1 MASLSFAIILLKSR
15 YGLAAMVFI
24 IAASFG
30 ATYYAYRLPSS
41 SPGNIEYYN
50 DSKVEII
57 GRVQTEVDRRTTG
70 QTIVLSVTNALA
82 PVHREM
88 RGRVLLKLPLYPEI
102 AYGEI
107 MRVTCQLEK
116 PEPFND
122 FAYDRYL
129 AVAHIYTICNWPKII
144 ERRSQ
149 NEISFSGTVLAVKK
163 KFLNRLNA
171 IMPEPQ
177 ASLLAGL
184 LVGSR
189 QGIPDDINEDFK
201 RTGLSHIIAISGYN
215 ITIIATCILGMTKR
229 LIGRKRSFW
238 FVVGVLGVFVI
249 LTGAQ
254 ASVVRAA
261 VMGITVLLS
270 RYLGRQ
276 TDLSV
281 IILLAA
287 GVMVLIN
294 PLVLA
299 FDIGF
304 QLSFLATIGLVY
316 LSQKM
321 DRFFGWVPESFSMR
335 ESVRSTLSATIMTLP
350 LLIYYFGRVSII
362 SPLANCIILPIIPLV
377 MATGFIAVVV
387 GLIWNQLGLWLSVFP
402 WFGLDYMIRAIR
414 LLAQFRYASMESI
427 QIPPSMVWFAYGFII
442 IGALLKCFRTKNK
455 RI

>member
-1 MASLSFAIILLKSR
+1 MSFAIILLKSR
-15 YGLAAMVFI
+15 YGLAAIIFI

-30 ATYYAYRLPSS
+30 ATYYAYRLPSP

-50 DSKVEII
+50 GSTVEII
-57 GRVQTEVDRRTTG
+57 GRVQTEADRRTTG

-82 PVHREM
+82 PVHQEM
-88 RGRVLLKLPLYPEI
+88 RGRALLKLPLYPEI

-107 MRVTCQLEK
+107 MRVTCRLEK

-129 AVAHIYTICNWPKII
+129 AVAHIYAICNWPKII
-144 ERRSQ
+144 ERLSQ
-149 NEISFSGTVLAVKK
+149 NAISFSGTVLALKK

-189 QGIPDDINEDFK
+189 QGIPDDVNEDFK

-238 FVVGVLGVFVI
+238 FIVGVLGVFVI

-261 VMGITVLLS
+261 VMGVIVLLS
-270 RYLGRQ
+270 RTLGRQ
-276 TDLSV
+276 TNISI

-287 GVMVLIN
+287 GIMVLIN

-304 QLSFLATIGLVY
+304 QLSFLATVGLVY
-316 LSQKM
+316 LSPIM
-321 DRFFGWVPESFSMR
+321 ERFFGWVPESFSMR

-350 LLIYYFGRVSII
+350 LLMYYFGRVSII
-362 SPLANCIILPIIPLV
+362 SPLANLVILPVIPLV
-377 MATGFIAVVV
+377 MATGFITVVA
-387 GLIWNQLGLWLSVFP
+387 GLIWDQLGLWLKAFP

-414 LLAQFRYASMESI
+414 LLAQFRYASMEGI
-427 QIPPSMVWFAYGFII
+427 QIPPTVVWLCYGGM
-442 IGALLKCFRTKNK
+442 IGVACFRCRRTKKNEHE
-455 RI
+455 R